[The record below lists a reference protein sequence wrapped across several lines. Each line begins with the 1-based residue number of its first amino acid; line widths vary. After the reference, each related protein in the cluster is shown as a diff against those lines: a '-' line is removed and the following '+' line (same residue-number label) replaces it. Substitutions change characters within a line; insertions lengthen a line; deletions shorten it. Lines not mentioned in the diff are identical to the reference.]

1 MKKNSRNSVL
11 ALVVG
16 TVLGVLVFA
25 STAYGQD
32 VVSLRGQVALDAQSV
47 PSEIT
52 KSQIEV
58 PPMRRVYVQQ
68 PPLIPHPINGY
79 TIDLQNN
86 KCLIC
91 HSWPNAK
98 MSGATK
104 ISVTHFTDRDGVELA
119 DVSPRRYFCTQCHVP
134 QKSVKPLVQ
143 NEFMPV
149 KSLRKQ

>member
-1 MKKNSRNSVL
+1 MKKNSRNIVL

-16 TVLGVLVFA
+16 TVPGVLVFA

-32 VVSLRGQVALDAQSV
+32 VVSLRGQAALDAQSV

-52 KSQIEV
+52 KSQTEV
-58 PPMRRVYVQQ
+58 PPMKRVYVQQ
-68 PPLIPHPINGY
+68 PPLIPHSIDGY
-79 TIDLQNN
+79 KIDLRNN

-91 HSWPNAK
+91 HSWANAK

-104 ISVTHFTDRDGVELA
+104 ISATHFKDRDGVELA
-119 DVSPRRYFCTQCHVP
+119 DVSPRRYFCTQCHVS
-134 QKSVKPLVQ
+134 QENVQPLVQ

-149 KSLRKQ
+149 KSLRK